1 MADGRRSL
9 GKLNLSISSQ
19 ATRYMPSI
27 EKSDIKTALCGLMMG
42 AADIVPGVSGGTVAL
57 VLGIYNRLV
66 SAISRFDRQTLG
78 MLTAKRWTAAA
89 EHVDLRFV
97 IALGCGIATGIGGL
111 SFLMKKLLDD
121 HLQPTYAVFFGLIL
135 GSGVLVA
142 RGVARW
148 NGANVVALIVGV
160 AAAWIVVGLDALQSP
175 PETLWYLFFCGTV
188 GICAMI
194 LPGLSGAF
202 ILLILGRYSHV
213 TDLIRSILKGDWS
226 VQAFLEVSVFCCGC
240 LFGLLA
246 FSRTL
251 RWLLAHHSTV
261 TMATLCGLM
270 LGSLR
275 KLWPFKNELTPP
287 GTEFKLKQFENIS
300 PDFSSSATLM
310 AIGLVVVAAVAVL
323 SLEAIARKRQSA
335 TNPETPA

>member
-1 MADGRRSL
+1 MA
-9 GKLNLSISSQ
+9 
-19 ATRYMPSI
+19 PI
-27 EKSDIKTALCGLMMG
+27 EKSDFRTAFCGLMMG

-66 SAISRFDRQTLG
+66 SAISHFDQQALG
-78 MLTAKRWTAAA
+78 MLAAKRWTAAA
-89 EHVDLRFV
+89 EYVDLRF
-97 IALGCGIATGIGGL
+97 ILALGCGIATGIGSL

-148 NGANVVALIVGV
+148 NPASIAALVSGVSVAWLVVS
-160 AAAWIVVGLDALQSP
+160 LDALQTP
-175 PETLWYLFFCGTV
+175 PDTLWYLFFCGTI

-213 TDLIRSILKGDWS
+213 TGLIRSILKGDWS

-246 FSRTL
+246 FSRVL
-251 RWLLAHHSTV
+251 RWLLAHHATV

-287 GTEFKLKQFENIS
+287 GTEFKLKQFENIA
-300 PDFSSSATLM
+300 PDFSCDSTIIAG
-310 AIGLVVVAAVAVL
+310 GLTVIAMVAVL
-323 SLEAIARKRQSA
+323 SLEAISRKCHPA
-335 TNPETPA
+335 TNSETPADV

>member
-1 MADGRRSL
+1 
-9 GKLNLSISSQ
+9 
-19 ATRYMPSI
+19 MPSI
-27 EKSDIKTALCGLMMG
+27 EKRDFRTALCGLMMG

-66 SAISRFDRQTLG
+66 SAISRFDRRALK
-78 MLTAKRWTAAA
+78 MLTAKRWAAA
-89 EHVDLRFV
+89 ADHVDLRFV

-135 GSGVLVA
+135 GSGILVA

-148 NGANVVALIVGV
+148 NAVNFAALIAGVGL
-160 AAAWIVVGLDALQSP
+160 AWFIVGLDSLQSP
-175 PETLWYLFFCGTV
+175 PDTLWYLFICGTV

-213 TDLIRSILKGDWS
+213 TGLIRSILKGDWS
-226 VQAFLEVSVFCCGC
+226 VQAFLEISIFCAGC

-246 FSRTL
+246 FSRVL
-251 RWLLAHHSTV
+251 RWLLANHSTV

-287 GTEFKLKQFENIS
+287 GTEFKLKQFENIQ
-300 PDFSSSATLM
+300 PDFASSSTIT
-310 AIGLVVVAAVAVL
+310 AISLTVVAMVAVL
-323 SLEAIARKRQSA
+323 SLEAIARRQQTA
-335 TNPETPA
+335 TNPETPS

>member
-1 MADGRRSL
+1 
-9 GKLNLSISSQ
+9 
-19 ATRYMPSI
+19 MPSI
-27 EKSDIKTALCGLMMG
+27 EKSDFRTALCGLLMG

-66 SAISRFDRQTLG
+66 SAISRFDRQALG
-78 MLTAKRWTAAA
+78 MLTARRWTAAA

-97 IALGCGIATGIGGL
+97 VALGCGIATGIGGL
-111 SFLMKKLLDD
+111 SFVMKKLLDD

-148 NGANVVALIVGV
+148 NPANIAALIAGV
-160 AAAWIVVGLDALQSP
+160 AVAWLVVGLDALQSP
-175 PETLWYLFFCGTV
+175 PDTLWYLFFCGTV

-194 LPGLSGAF
+194 LPGISGSF
-202 ILLILGRYSHV
+202 ILLLLGRYSHV
-213 TDLIRSILKGDWS
+213 TGLIRSILKGDWS
-226 VQAFLEVSVFCCGC
+226 VQAFVEVSVFCCGC

-246 FSRTL
+246 FSRVL
-251 RWLLAHHSTV
+251 RWLLSHHATV

-287 GTEFKLKQFENIS
+287 GTEFKLKQFENIA
-300 PDFSSSATLM
+300 PDFASGATIT
-310 AIGLVVVAAVAVL
+310 AVGLTVFAMIAVL
-323 SLEAIARKRQSA
+323 SLEAIARKRQPA
-335 TNPETPA
+335 TNPETPV

>member
-1 MADGRRSL
+1 MA
-9 GKLNLSISSQ
+9 
-19 ATRYMPSI
+19 PI
-27 EKSDIKTALCGLMMG
+27 EKSDFRTALCGLMMG

-66 SAISRFDRQTLG
+66 SAISHFDQQALG
-78 MLTAKRWTAAA
+78 MLAAKRWTAAA
-89 EHVDLRFV
+89 EYVDLRF
-97 IALGCGIATGIGGL
+97 ILALGCGIATGIGSL

-148 NGANVVALIVGV
+148 NPASIAALVSGVSVAWL
-160 AAAWIVVGLDALQSP
+160 VVGLDALQTP
-175 PETLWYLFFCGTV
+175 PDTLWYLFFCGTI

-213 TDLIRSILKGDWS
+213 TGLIRSILKGDWS

-246 FSRTL
+246 FSRVL
-251 RWLLAHHSTV
+251 RWLLAHHATV

-287 GTEFKLKQFENIS
+287 GTEFKLKQFENIA
-300 PDFSSSATLM
+300 PDFSCSSTITS
-310 AIGLVVVAAVAVL
+310 IGLTVIAMVAVL
-323 SLEAIARKRQSA
+323 SLEAISRKRHPA
-335 TNPETPA
+335 TNSEIPA

>member
-1 MADGRRSL
+1 MA
-9 GKLNLSISSQ
+9 SID
-19 ATRYMPSI
+19 
-27 EKSDIKTALCGLMMG
+27 KSDFRTAFCGLMMG

-57 VLGIYNRLV
+57 VLGIYNRLI
-66 SAISRFDRQTLG
+66 SAISRFDQQALG
-78 MLTAKRWTAAA
+78 MLTTKRWAAAA
-89 EHVDLRFV
+89 EYVDLRF
-97 IALGCGIATGIGGL
+97 ILALGCGIATGIGGL

-148 NGANVVALIVGV
+148 NPASIAALVSGVSVA
-160 AAAWIVVGLDALQSP
+160 WFVVGLDALQTP
-175 PETLWYLFFCGTV
+175 PDTLWYLFFCGTI

-213 TDLIRSILKGDWS
+213 TGLIRSILKGDWS

-246 FSRTL
+246 FSRVL
-251 RWLLAHHSTV
+251 RWLLAHHATV

-287 GTEFKLKQFENIS
+287 GTEFKLKQFENIA
-300 PDFSSSATLM
+300 PDFSCSSTITS
-310 AIGLVVVAAVAVL
+310 IGLTVIAMVAVL
-323 SLEAIARKRQSA
+323 SLEAISRKRHPA
-335 TNPETPA
+335 TNSEIPA

>member
-1 MADGRRSL
+1 MA
-9 GKLNLSISSQ
+9 
-19 ATRYMPSI
+19 PI
-27 EKSDIKTALCGLMMG
+27 EKSDFRTAFCGLMMG

-57 VLGIYNRLV
+57 VLGIYNRLI
-66 SAISRFDRQTLG
+66 SAISRFDRQALG
-78 MLTAKRWTAAA
+78 MLAAKRWTAAA
-89 EHVDLRFV
+89 EYVDLRF
-97 IALGCGIATGIGGL
+97 ILALGCGIATGIGGL

-148 NGANVVALIVGV
+148 NPASIAALVSGVSVA
-160 AAAWIVVGLDALQSP
+160 WFVVGLDALQTP
-175 PETLWYLFFCGTV
+175 PDTLWYLFFCGTI

-213 TDLIRSILKGDWS
+213 TGLIRSILKGDWS

-246 FSRTL
+246 FSRVL
-251 RWLLAHHSTV
+251 RWLLAHHATV

-287 GTEFKLKQFENIS
+287 GTEFKLKQFENIA
-300 PDFSSSATLM
+300 PDFSCSSTITS
-310 AIGLVVVAAVAVL
+310 IGLTVIAMVAVL
-323 SLEAIARKRQSA
+323 SLEAISRKRHPA
-335 TNPETPA
+335 TNSETPA

>member
-1 MADGRRSL
+1 MA
-9 GKLNLSISSQ
+9 
-19 ATRYMPSI
+19 SI
-27 EKSDIKTALCGLMMG
+27 EKSDFRTAICGLIMG

-66 SAISRFDRQTLG
+66 SAISRFDRQALG
-78 MLTAKRWTAAA
+78 MLTAKRWSAAA
-89 EHVDLRFV
+89 EYVDLRF
-97 IALGCGIATGIGGL
+97 ILALGCGIATGIGGL

-148 NGANVVALIVGV
+148 NPASIAALVSGVSVA
-160 AAAWIVVGLDALQSP
+160 WFVVGLDALQTP
-175 PETLWYLFFCGTV
+175 PDTLWYLFFCGTI

-213 TDLIRSILKGDWS
+213 TGLIRSILKGDWS

-246 FSRTL
+246 FSRVL
-251 RWLLAHHSTV
+251 RWLLAHHATV

-287 GTEFKLKQFENIS
+287 GTEFKLKQFENIA
-300 PDFSSSATLM
+300 PDFSCDSTNIAV
-310 AIGLVVVAAVAVL
+310 GLTIIAMVAVL
-323 SLEAIARKRQSA
+323 SLEAISRKRHPA
-335 TNPETPA
+335 TRTETPARKHQPDA

>member
-1 MADGRRSL
+1 
-9 GKLNLSISSQ
+9 
-19 ATRYMPSI
+19 MPSI
-27 EKSDIKTALCGLMMG
+27 EKSDFRTALCGLLMG

-66 SAISRFDRQTLG
+66 SAISRFDRQALG
-78 MLTAKRWTAAA
+78 MLTARRWTAAA

-97 IALGCGIATGIGGL
+97 VALGCGIATGIGGL
-111 SFLMKKLLDD
+111 SFVMKKLLDD

-148 NGANVVALIVGV
+148 NPANIAALIAGV
-160 AAAWIVVGLDALQSP
+160 AVAWLVVGLDALQSP
-175 PETLWYLFFCGTV
+175 PDTLWYLFFCGTV

-194 LPGLSGAF
+194 LPGISGSF
-202 ILLILGRYSHV
+202 ILLLLGRYSHV
-213 TDLIRSILKGDWS
+213 TGLIRSILKGDWS
-226 VQAFLEVSVFCCGC
+226 VQAFVEVSVFCCGC

-246 FSRTL
+246 FSRVL
-251 RWLLAHHSTV
+251 RWLLSHHATV

-287 GTEFKLKQFENIS
+287 GTEFKLKQFENIA
-300 PDFSSSATLM
+300 PDFASGATIT
-310 AIGLVVVAAVAVL
+310 AVGLTVFAMIAVL
-323 SLEAIARKRQSA
+323 SLEAIARKRQPA

>member
-1 MADGRRSL
+1 
-9 GKLNLSISSQ
+9 
-19 ATRYMPSI
+19 MPSI
-27 EKSDIKTALCGLMMG
+27 EKPDLKTAMCGLMMG

-78 MLTAKRWTAAA
+78 MLAEKRWSSAA
-89 EHVDLRFV
+89 EHVDLRFL

-142 RGVARW
+142 RGVTRW
-148 NGANVVALIVGV
+148 NPASIAALFAGV
-160 AAAWIVVGLDALQSP
+160 AVAWMVVGLDALQSP

-194 LPGLSGAF
+194 LPGISGAF

-213 TDLIRSILKGDWS
+213 TGLIRSLLKGDWS
-226 VQAFLEVSVFCCGC
+226 VQAFLEVGIFCGGC

-246 FSRTL
+246 FSRVL
-251 RWLLAHHSTV
+251 RWLLSRHATV

-275 KLWPFKNELTPP
+275 KLWPFKLELTPP
-287 GTEFKLKQFENIS
+287 GTEFKLKQFVNIA
-300 PDFSSSATLM
+300 PDFASSSTLV
-310 AIGLVVVAAVAVL
+310 AIGLAVVATVAVL
-323 SLEAIARKRQSA
+323 SLEAFARKRQTA
-335 TNPETPA
+335 TNPETAT

>member
-1 MADGRRSL
+1 
-9 GKLNLSISSQ
+9 
-19 ATRYMPSI
+19 MPSI
-27 EKSDIKTALCGLMMG
+27 EKKDVRTALCGLLMG

-66 SAISRFDRQTLG
+66 SAISRVDRQALG
-78 MLTAKRWTAAA
+78 LLKDRRWTAAA
-89 EHVDLRFV
+89 EYVDLRFV

-148 NGANVVALIVGV
+148 NGLTVGALIAGV
-160 AAAWIVVGLDALQSP
+160 IAAWVVVGLDALQSP
-175 PETLWYLFFCGTV
+175 PDTLWYLFFCGMV

-194 LPGLSGAF
+194 LPGISGAF
-202 ILLILGRYSHV
+202 ILLILGRYSHI
-213 TDLIRSILKGDWS
+213 TELLRSILKADWS
-226 VQAFLEVSVFCCGC
+226 VQAFLEVGVFSCGC

-246 FSRTL
+246 FSRVL
-251 RWLLAHHSTV
+251 RWLLVRHVTV

-270 LGSLR
+270 VGSLR

-287 GTEFKLKQFENIS
+287 GTEFKLKQFENIA
-300 PDFSSSATLM
+300 PDFASNSTIAAVGLAVL
-310 AIGLVVVAAVAVL
+310 AIVAVL
-323 SLEAIARKRQSA
+323 SLEAFARKRQLA
-335 TNPETPA
+335 TNPEAPA

>member
-1 MADGRRSL
+1 MA
-9 GKLNLSISSQ
+9 
-19 ATRYMPSI
+19 PI
-27 EKSDIKTALCGLMMG
+27 EKSDFRTAFCGLMMG

-57 VLGIYNRLV
+57 VLGIYNRLI
-66 SAISRFDRQTLG
+66 SAISRFDQQALG
-78 MLTAKRWTAAA
+78 MLAAKRWAAAA
-89 EHVDLRFV
+89 EYIDLRF
-97 IALGCGIATGIGGL
+97 ILALGCGIATGIGGL

-148 NGANVVALIVGV
+148 NPASIAALVSGVSVAWLVVS
-160 AAAWIVVGLDALQSP
+160 LDALQTP
-175 PETLWYLFFCGTV
+175 PDTLWYLFFCGTI

-213 TDLIRSILKGDWS
+213 TGLIRSILKGDWS

-246 FSRTL
+246 FSRVL
-251 RWLLAHHSTV
+251 RWLLAHHATV

-287 GTEFKLKQFENIS
+287 GTEFKLKQFENIA
-300 PDFSSSATLM
+300 PDFSCSSTITS
-310 AIGLVVVAAVAVL
+310 IGLTVIAMVAVL
-323 SLEAIARKRQSA
+323 SLEAISRKRHPA
-335 TNPETPA
+335 TNSETPA

>member
-1 MADGRRSL
+1 MA
-9 GKLNLSISSQ
+9 
-19 ATRYMPSI
+19 SI
-27 EKSDIKTALCGLMMG
+27 EKSDFKTALCGLMMG

-57 VLGIYNRLV
+57 VLGIYNRLI
-66 SAISRFDRQTLG
+66 SAISRFDRHALG
-78 MLTAKRWTAAA
+78 MLAAKRWSAAA
-89 EHVDLRFV
+89 EYVDLRFV
-97 IALGCGIATGIGGL
+97 LALGCGIATGIGGL
-111 SFLMKKLLDD
+111 SFLMKRLLDD

-148 NGANVVALIVGV
+148 NPASIAALIAGVG
-160 AAAWIVVGLDALQSP
+160 AAWFVVGLETLQAP
-175 PETLWYLFFCGTV
+175 PDTLWYLFFCGTV

-213 TDLIRSILKGDWS
+213 TGLIRSILKGDWS
-226 VQAFLEVSVFCCGC
+226 VHAFLEVSVFCCGC

-246 FSRTL
+246 FSRVL
-251 RWLLAHHSTV
+251 RWLLAHHATV

-287 GTEFKLKQFENIS
+287 GTEFKLKQFENIA
-300 PDFSSSATLM
+300 PDLSSSGT
-310 AIGLVVVAAVAVL
+310 IAAVGLTVIAMIAVL
-323 SLEAIARKRQSA
+323 SLEAIARKRPPA

>member
-1 MADGRRSL
+1 
-9 GKLNLSISSQ
+9 
-19 ATRYMPSI
+19 
-27 EKSDIKTALCGLMMG
+27 MMG

-66 SAISRFDRQTLG
+66 SAISHFDQQALG
-78 MLTAKRWTAAA
+78 MLAAKRWTAAA
-89 EHVDLRFV
+89 EYVDLRF
-97 IALGCGIATGIGGL
+97 ILALGCGIATGIGSL

-148 NGANVVALIVGV
+148 NPASIAALVSGVSVA
-160 AAAWIVVGLDALQSP
+160 WFVVGLDALQTP
-175 PETLWYLFFCGTV
+175 PDTLWYLFFCGTI

-213 TDLIRSILKGDWS
+213 TGLIRSILKGDWS

-246 FSRTL
+246 FSRVL
-251 RWLLAHHSTV
+251 RWLLAHHATV

-287 GTEFKLKQFENIS
+287 GTEFKLKQFENIA
-300 PDFSSSATLM
+300 PDFSCSSTITS
-310 AIGLVVVAAVAVL
+310 IGLTVIAMVAVL
-323 SLEAIARKRQSA
+323 SLEAISRKRHPA
-335 TNPETPA
+335 TNSEIPA

>member
-1 MADGRRSL
+1 
-9 GKLNLSISSQ
+9 
-19 ATRYMPSI
+19 MPSI
-27 EKSDIKTALCGLMMG
+27 EKPDLKTAMCGLMMG

-78 MLTAKRWTAAA
+78 MLADKRWSSAA
-89 EHVDLRFV
+89 EHVDLRFL

-142 RGVARW
+142 RGVTRW
-148 NGANVVALIVGV
+148 NPASVAALFAGVVVA
-160 AAAWIVVGLDALQSP
+160 WMVVGLDALQSP

-194 LPGLSGAF
+194 LPGISGAF

-213 TDLIRSILKGDWS
+213 TGLIRSLLKGDWS
-226 VQAFLEVSVFCCGC
+226 VQAFLEVGIFCGGC

-246 FSRTL
+246 FSRVL
-251 RWLLAHHSTV
+251 RWLLSRHATV

-275 KLWPFKNELTPP
+275 KLWPFKLELTPP
-287 GTEFKLKQFENIS
+287 GTEFKLKQFVNIA
-300 PDFSSSATLM
+300 PDFASSSTLV
-310 AIGLVVVAAVAVL
+310 AIGLAVVATVAVL
-323 SLEAIARKRQSA
+323 SLEAFARKRQPA
-335 TNPETPA
+335 TNPETAT

>member
-1 MADGRRSL
+1 MA
-9 GKLNLSISSQ
+9 SID
-19 ATRYMPSI
+19 
-27 EKSDIKTALCGLMMG
+27 KSDFRTALCGLMMG

-66 SAISRFDRQTLG
+66 SAISHFDQQALG
-78 MLTAKRWTAAA
+78 MLAAKRWTAAA
-89 EHVDLRFV
+89 EYVDLRF
-97 IALGCGIATGIGGL
+97 ILALGCGIATGIGSL

-148 NGANVVALIVGV
+148 NPASIAALVSGVSVA
-160 AAAWIVVGLDALQSP
+160 WFVVGLDALQTP
-175 PETLWYLFFCGTV
+175 PDTLWYLFFCGTI

-213 TDLIRSILKGDWS
+213 TGLIRSILKGDWS

-246 FSRTL
+246 FSRIL
-251 RWLLAHHSTV
+251 RWLLAHHATV

-287 GTEFKLKQFENIS
+287 GTEFKLKQFENIA
-300 PDFSSSATLM
+300 PDFSCSSTITS
-310 AIGLVVVAAVAVL
+310 IGLTVIAMVAVL
-323 SLEAIARKRQSA
+323 SLEAISRKRHPA
-335 TNPETPA
+335 TNSETPA

>member
-1 MADGRRSL
+1 MA
-9 GKLNLSISSQ
+9 SID
-19 ATRYMPSI
+19 
-27 EKSDIKTALCGLMMG
+27 KSDFRTAFCGLMMG

-66 SAISRFDRQTLG
+66 SAISHFDQQALG
-78 MLTAKRWTAAA
+78 MLAAKRWTAAA
-89 EHVDLRFV
+89 EYVDLRF
-97 IALGCGIATGIGGL
+97 ILALGCGIATGIGSL

-148 NGANVVALIVGV
+148 NPASIAALVSGVSVA
-160 AAAWIVVGLDALQSP
+160 WFVVGLDALQTP
-175 PETLWYLFFCGTV
+175 PDTLWYLFFCGTI

-213 TDLIRSILKGDWS
+213 TGLIRSILKGDWS

-246 FSRTL
+246 FSRVL
-251 RWLLAHHSTV
+251 RWLLAHHATV

-287 GTEFKLKQFENIS
+287 GTEFKLKQFENIA
-300 PDFSSSATLM
+300 PDFSCSSTITS
-310 AIGLVVVAAVAVL
+310 IGLTVIAMVAVL
-323 SLEAIARKRQSA
+323 SLEAISRKRHPA
-335 TNPETPA
+335 TNSETPA

>member
-1 MADGRRSL
+1 MA
-9 GKLNLSISSQ
+9 
-19 ATRYMPSI
+19 SI
-27 EKSDIKTALCGLMMG
+27 EKSDFRTALCGLMMG

-57 VLGIYNRLV
+57 VLGIYNRLI
-66 SAISRFDRQTLG
+66 SAISRFDRHTLG
-78 MLTAKRWTAAA
+78 MLAAKRWSEAA
-89 EHVDLRFV
+89 EYVDLRFV
-97 IALGCGIATGIGGL
+97 LALGCGIATGIGGL

-148 NGANVVALIVGV
+148 NPASIAALIAGVGV
-160 AAAWIVVGLDALQSP
+160 AWFVVGLEALQAP
-175 PETLWYLFFCGTV
+175 PDTLWYLFFCGTV

-213 TDLIRSILKGDWS
+213 TGLIRSILKGDWS
-226 VQAFLEVSVFCCGC
+226 VQTFLEVSVFCCGC

-246 FSRTL
+246 FSRVL
-251 RWLLAHHSTV
+251 RWLLAHHATV

-287 GTEFKLKQFENIS
+287 GTEFKLKQFENIA
-300 PDFSSSATLM
+300 PDFSSSSTIA
-310 AIGLVVVAAVAVL
+310 AVGLTVFAMVAVL
-323 SLEAIARKRQSA
+323 SLEAIARKQQPA

>member
-1 MADGRRSL
+1 MA
-9 GKLNLSISSQ
+9 
-19 ATRYMPSI
+19 PI
-27 EKSDIKTALCGLMMG
+27 EKSDFRTAFCGLMMG

-66 SAISRFDRQTLG
+66 SAISHFDQQALG
-78 MLTAKRWTAAA
+78 MLAAKRWTAAA
-89 EHVDLRFV
+89 EYVDLRF
-97 IALGCGIATGIGGL
+97 ILALGCGIATGIGSL

-148 NGANVVALIVGV
+148 NPASIAALVSGVSVAWLVVS
-160 AAAWIVVGLDALQSP
+160 LDALQTP
-175 PETLWYLFFCGTV
+175 PDTLWYLFFCGTI

-213 TDLIRSILKGDWS
+213 TGLIRSILKGDWS

-246 FSRTL
+246 FSRVL
-251 RWLLAHHSTV
+251 RWLLAHHATV

-287 GTEFKLKQFENIS
+287 GTEFKLKQFENIA
-300 PDFSSSATLM
+300 PDFSCSSTITS
-310 AIGLVVVAAVAVL
+310 IGLTVIAMVAVL
-323 SLEAIARKRQSA
+323 SLEAISRKRHPA
-335 TNPETPA
+335 TNSETPA

>member
-1 MADGRRSL
+1 MA
-9 GKLNLSISSQ
+9 
-19 ATRYMPSI
+19 ATPSHSDSHLAEIRQVSPYMPSI
-27 EKSDIKTALCGLMMG
+27 EKKDARTALCGLLMG

-66 SAISRFDRQTLG
+66 SAISRIDREAIG
-78 MLTAKRWTAAA
+78 MLMARRWTAAA
-89 EHVDLRFV
+89 EHVDLRFL
-97 IALGCGIATGIGGL
+97 ISLGCGIACGIGGL

-121 HLQPTYAVFFGLIL
+121 NLQPTYAVFFGLIL
-135 GSGVLVA
+135 GSGVLVG

-148 NGANVVALIVGV
+148 NAATIGALIVGTI
-160 AAAWIVVGLDALQSP
+160 AAWMVVGLDALQSP
-175 PETLWYLFFCGTV
+175 PDTLWYLFFCGTV

-213 TDLIRSILKGDWS
+213 TGLIRSILKGDWTT
-226 VQAFLEVSVFCCGC
+226 QAFVEVGVFCCGC

-246 FSRTL
+246 FSRVL
-251 RWLLAHHSTV
+251 RWLLAHHATV

-275 KLWPFKNELTPP
+275 KLWPFKIELNRHETA
-287 GTEFKLKQFENIS
+287 FKLKQFENVS
-300 PDFSSSATLM
+300 PDFASGSTIV
-310 AIGLVVVAAVAVL
+310 AIGLVVLAMFAVL
-323 SLEAIARKRQSA
+323 SLESFARSRRSA
-335 TNPETPA
+335 TNPDVQP

>member
-1 MADGRRSL
+1 
-9 GKLNLSISSQ
+9 
-19 ATRYMPSI
+19 MPSI
-27 EKSDIKTALCGLMMG
+27 EKSDFRTALCGLLMG

-66 SAISRFDRQTLG
+66 SAISRFDRQALG
-78 MLTAKRWTAAA
+78 MLTARRWTAAA

-97 IALGCGIATGIGGL
+97 VALGCGIATGIGGL
-111 SFLMKKLLDD
+111 SFVMKKLLDD

-148 NGANVVALIVGV
+148 NPANIAALIAGV
-160 AAAWIVVGLDALQSP
+160 AVAWLVVGLDALQSP
-175 PETLWYLFFCGTV
+175 PDTLWYLFFCGTV

-213 TDLIRSILKGDWS
+213 TGLIRSILKGDWS
-226 VQAFLEVSVFCCGC
+226 VQAFVEVSVFCCGC

-246 FSRTL
+246 FSRVL
-251 RWLLAHHSTV
+251 RWLLSHHATV

-287 GTEFKLKQFENIS
+287 GTEFKLKQFENIA
-300 PDFSSSATLM
+300 PDFASGATIT
-310 AIGLVVVAAVAVL
+310 AVGLTVFAMIAVL
-323 SLEAIARKRQSA
+323 SLEAIARKRQPA
-335 TNPETPA
+335 TNPETPV

>member
-1 MADGRRSL
+1 MA
-9 GKLNLSISSQ
+9 
-19 ATRYMPSI
+19 PI
-27 EKSDIKTALCGLMMG
+27 EKSDFRTALCGLMMG

-66 SAISRFDRQTLG
+66 SAISHFDQQALG
-78 MLTAKRWTAAA
+78 MLAAKRWTAAA
-89 EHVDLRFV
+89 EYVDLRF
-97 IALGCGIATGIGGL
+97 ILALGCGIATGIGSL

-148 NGANVVALIVGV
+148 NPASIAALVSGVSVAWLVVS
-160 AAAWIVVGLDALQSP
+160 LDALQTP
-175 PETLWYLFFCGTV
+175 PDTLWYLFFCGTI

-213 TDLIRSILKGDWS
+213 TGLIRSILKGDWS

-246 FSRTL
+246 FSRVL
-251 RWLLAHHSTV
+251 RWLLAHHATV

-287 GTEFKLKQFENIS
+287 GTEFKLKQFENIA
-300 PDFSSSATLM
+300 PDFSCSSTITS
-310 AIGLVVVAAVAVL
+310 IGLTVIAMVAVL
-323 SLEAIARKRQSA
+323 SLEAISRKRHPA
-335 TNPETPA
+335 TNSETPA

>member
-1 MADGRRSL
+1 ML
-9 GKLNLSISSQ
+9 
-19 ATRYMPSI
+19 
-27 EKSDIKTALCGLMMG
+27 MG

-66 SAISRFDRQTLG
+66 SAISRFDRKALG
-78 MLTAKRWTAAA
+78 MLTTRRWTDVV
-89 EHVDLRFV
+89 EHTDLRFL
-97 IALGCGIATGIGGL
+97 IALGSGIACGIGGL
-111 SFLMKKLLDD
+111 SFLMKRLLED

-135 GSGVLVA
+135 GSGILVA
-142 RGVARW
+142 RAVARW
-148 NGANVVALIVGV
+148 NAANLTALILGV
-160 AAAWIVVGLDALQSP
+160 ATAWAVVGLDALQTP

-226 VQAFLEVSVFCCGC
+226 VQAFLEVGVFCSGC

-246 FSRTL
+246 FSRVL
-251 RWLLAHHSTV
+251 RWLLAHHGMV

-275 KLWPFKNELTPP
+275 KLWPFKIELTPP
-287 GTEFKLKQFENIS
+287 GTKFKLKQFENIA
-300 PDFSSSATLM
+300 PDFTDSSTIT
-310 AIGLVVVAAVAVL
+310 AIALAIVAMVAVL
-323 SLEAIARKRQSA
+323 SLERIARQRQSDA
-335 TNPETPA
+335 APKSSS

>member
-1 MADGRRSL
+1 MA
-9 GKLNLSISSQ
+9 
-19 ATRYMPSI
+19 SI
-27 EKSDIKTALCGLMMG
+27 EKSDFRTALCGLIMG

-66 SAISRFDRQTLG
+66 SAISRFDRQALG
-78 MLTAKRWTAAA
+78 MLTAKRWSAAA
-89 EHVDLRFV
+89 EYVDLRF
-97 IALGCGIATGIGGL
+97 ILALGCGIATGIGGL

-148 NGANVVALIVGV
+148 NPASIAALVSGVSVA
-160 AAAWIVVGLDALQSP
+160 WFVVGLDALQTP
-175 PETLWYLFFCGTV
+175 PDTLWYLFFCGTI

-213 TDLIRSILKGDWS
+213 TGLIRSILKGDWS

-246 FSRTL
+246 FSRVL
-251 RWLLAHHSTV
+251 RWLLAHHATV

-287 GTEFKLKQFENIS
+287 GTEFKLKQFENIA
-300 PDFSSSATLM
+300 PDFSCDSTNIAV
-310 AIGLVVVAAVAVL
+310 GLTIIAMVAVL
-323 SLEAIARKRQSA
+323 SLEAISRKRHPA
-335 TNPETPA
+335 TSSETPA

>member
-1 MADGRRSL
+1 MA
-9 GKLNLSISSQ
+9 
-19 ATRYMPSI
+19 SI
-27 EKSDIKTALCGLMMG
+27 EKSDFRTALCGLMMG

-57 VLGIYNRLV
+57 VLGIYNRLI
-66 SAISRFDRQTLG
+66 SAISRFDRHTLG
-78 MLTAKRWTAAA
+78 MLAAKRWSEAA
-89 EHVDLRFV
+89 EYFDLRFV
-97 IALGCGIATGIGGL
+97 LALGCGIATGIGGL

-148 NGANVVALIVGV
+148 NPASIAALIAGVGV
-160 AAAWIVVGLDALQSP
+160 AWFVVGLEALQAP
-175 PETLWYLFFCGTV
+175 PDTLWYLFFCGTV

-213 TDLIRSILKGDWS
+213 TGLIRSILKGDWS
-226 VQAFLEVSVFCCGC
+226 VQTFLEVSVFCCGC

-246 FSRTL
+246 FSRVL
-251 RWLLAHHSTV
+251 RWLLAHHATV

-287 GTEFKLKQFENIS
+287 GTEFKLKQFENIA
-300 PDFSSSATLM
+300 PDFSSSSTIA
-310 AIGLVVVAAVAVL
+310 AVGLTVFAMVAVL
-323 SLEAIARKRQSA
+323 SLEAIARKQQPA

>member
-1 MADGRRSL
+1 
-9 GKLNLSISSQ
+9 
-19 ATRYMPSI
+19 MPSI
-27 EKSDIKTALCGLMMG
+27 EKSDFRTALCGLLMG

-66 SAISRFDRQTLG
+66 SAISRFDRQALKL
-78 MLTAKRWTAAA
+78 LTAKRWSDAA

-97 IALGCGIATGIGGL
+97 LALGFGIATGIGGL

-148 NGANVVALIVGV
+148 NPASIVPLIAGI
-160 AAAWIVVGLDALQSP
+160 ASAWSVVGLEALQSP
-175 PETLWYLFFCGTV
+175 PETLWYLFFCGTI

-213 TDLIRSILKGDWS
+213 TGLIRSILKGDWS
-226 VQAFLEVSVFCCGC
+226 VQAFLEVSVFCTGC

-246 FSRTL
+246 FSRVL

-287 GTEFKLKQFENIS
+287 GTKFKLREFENIA
-300 PDFSSSATLM
+300 PDFGSSSTVI
-310 AIGLVVVAAVAVL
+310 AIGLAVFAMIAVL
-323 SLEAIARKRQSA
+323 SLEAIARKRQPA
-335 TNPETPA
+335 TNPETTVG

>member
-1 MADGRRSL
+1 
-9 GKLNLSISSQ
+9 
-19 ATRYMPSI
+19 MPSI
-27 EKSDIKTALCGLMMG
+27 EKPDIKTALCGLLMG

-66 SAISRFDRQTLG
+66 SAISRFDRQALG
-78 MLTAKRWTAAA
+78 LLTARRWAAA
-89 EHVDLRFV
+89 SEHVDLRFV
-97 IALGCGIATGIGGL
+97 MALGCGIATGIGGL

-142 RGVARW
+142 RGVTRW
-148 NGANVVALIVGV
+148 NPANVAALIAGV
-160 AAAWIVVGLDALQSP
+160 VVAWLVVGLDALQSP
-175 PETLWYLFFCGTV
+175 PETLWYLFFCGTI

-194 LPGLSGAF
+194 LPGISGAF

-213 TDLIRSILKGDWS
+213 TGLIRSLLKGDWS
-226 VQAFLEVSVFCCGC
+226 IQAFLEVGIFCCGC

-246 FSRTL
+246 FSRVL
-251 RWLLAHHSTV
+251 RWLLTHHSTV

-275 KLWPFKNELTPP
+275 KLWPFKFELTPP
-287 GTEFKLKQFENIS
+287 GTEFKLKQFENIA
-300 PDFSSSATLM
+300 PDFASSSTLA
-310 AIGLVVVAAVAVL
+310 AIGLTVVATVAVL
-323 SLEAIARKRQSA
+323 SLEAFARRRQPA
-335 TNPETPA
+335 TSPETAD

>member
-1 MADGRRSL
+1 MA
-9 GKLNLSISSQ
+9 SID
-19 ATRYMPSI
+19 
-27 EKSDIKTALCGLMMG
+27 KSDFKTVLCGLIMG

-66 SAISRFDRQTLG
+66 SAISRFDKQALG
-78 MLTAKRWTAAA
+78 LLAAKHWSAAA
-89 EHVDLRFV
+89 EYVDLRF
-97 IALGCGIATGIGGL
+97 ILALGCGIATGIGSL

-142 RGVARW
+142 RGVGRW
-148 NGANVVALIVGV
+148 NPASIAALVSGVCVA
-160 AAAWIVVGLDALQSP
+160 WFVVGLDALQTP
-175 PETLWYLFFCGTV
+175 PDTLWYLFFCGTV

-213 TDLIRSILKGDWS
+213 TGLIRNILKGDWS
-226 VQAFLEVSVFCCGC
+226 VQLFLELSVFCCGC

-246 FSRTL
+246 FSRVL
-251 RWLLAHHSTV
+251 RWLLAHHATV
-261 TMATLCGLM
+261 TMAILCGLM

-275 KLWPFKNELTPP
+275 KLWPFKHELTPP
-287 GTEFKLKQFENIS
+287 DTKFKLKQFENIA
-300 PDFSSSATLM
+300 PDFSSDSTIIAV
-310 AIGLVVVAAVAVL
+310 GLTVIAMVAVL
-323 SLEAIARKRQSA
+323 SLEAISRKSQPV

>member
-1 MADGRRSL
+1 MA
-9 GKLNLSISSQ
+9 SID
-19 ATRYMPSI
+19 
-27 EKSDIKTALCGLMMG
+27 KSDFRTALCGLMMG

-66 SAISRFDRQTLG
+66 SAISHFDQQALG
-78 MLTAKRWTAAA
+78 MLAAKRWTAAA
-89 EHVDLRFV
+89 EYVDLRF
-97 IALGCGIATGIGGL
+97 ILALGCGIATGIGSL

-148 NGANVVALIVGV
+148 NPASIAALVSGVSVA
-160 AAAWIVVGLDALQSP
+160 WFVVGLDALQTP
-175 PETLWYLFFCGTV
+175 PDTLWYLFFCGTI

-213 TDLIRSILKGDWS
+213 TGLIRSVLKGDWS

-246 FSRTL
+246 FSRVL
-251 RWLLAHHSTV
+251 RWLLAHHATV

-287 GTEFKLKQFENIS
+287 GTEFKLKQFENIA
-300 PDFSSSATLM
+300 PDFSFSSTITS
-310 AIGLVVVAAVAVL
+310 IGLTVIAMVAVL
-323 SLEAIARKRQSA
+323 SLEAISRKRHPA
-335 TNPETPA
+335 TNSETPA

>member
-1 MADGRRSL
+1 
-9 GKLNLSISSQ
+9 
-19 ATRYMPSI
+19 MPSI
-27 EKSDIKTALCGLMMG
+27 EKRDIRTALCGLLMG

-66 SAISRFDRQTLG
+66 SAISRFDRIALG
-78 MLTAKRWTAAA
+78 MLTAKRWSAAA

-97 IALGCGIATGIGGL
+97 LALGCGIATGIGGL
-111 SFLMKKLLDD
+111 SFLMKRLLDD

-148 NGANVVALIVGV
+148 NAANVAALIVGV
-160 AAAWIVVGLDALQSP
+160 AVAWFVVGLEALQSP
-175 PETLWYLFFCGTV
+175 PDTLWYLFCCGT
-188 GICAMI
+188 CAMI

-213 TDLIRSILKGDWS
+213 TGLIRSILKGDWS
-226 VQAFLEVSVFCCGC
+226 VLAFLEVSVFCCGC

-246 FSRTL
+246 FSRVL
-251 RWLLAHHSTV
+251 RWLLAHHATV

-287 GTEFKLKQFENIS
+287 GTEFKLKQFENIA
-300 PDFSSSATLM
+300 PDFSSGSTITAV
-310 AIGLVVVAAVAVL
+310 GLTVLAMVAVL
-323 SLEAIARKRQSA
+323 SLEAIARKRQPA

>member
-1 MADGRRSL
+1 MA
-9 GKLNLSISSQ
+9 SID
-19 ATRYMPSI
+19 
-27 EKSDIKTALCGLMMG
+27 KSDFRTAFCGLMMG

-66 SAISRFDRQTLG
+66 SAISHFDQQALG
-78 MLTAKRWTAAA
+78 MLAAKRWTAAA
-89 EHVDLRFV
+89 EYVDLRF
-97 IALGCGIATGIGGL
+97 ILALGCGIATGIGSL

-148 NGANVVALIVGV
+148 NPASIAALVSGVSVA
-160 AAAWIVVGLDALQSP
+160 WFVVGLDALQTP
-175 PETLWYLFFCGTV
+175 PDTLWYLFFCGTI

-213 TDLIRSILKGDWS
+213 TGLIRSILKGDWS

-246 FSRTL
+246 FSRVL
-251 RWLLAHHSTV
+251 RWLLAHHATV

-287 GTEFKLKQFENIS
+287 GTEFKLKQFENIA
-300 PDFSSSATLM
+300 PDFSCSSTITS
-310 AIGLVVVAAVAVL
+310 IGLTVIAMVAVL
-323 SLEAIARKRQSA
+323 SLEAISRKRHPA
-335 TNPETPA
+335 TNSEIPA